1 MLKQGTPRI
10 CKHTHSQSHQ
20 SLVEDDFW
28 HLVDGFLWYGKQDWN
43 EHLKYS
49 DGFHSRPKVD
59 LVWKH
64 LTSHAQSD
72 WVVSKRPYRCDDVS
86 SEAPNHQHS
95 SERKNPPNCE
105 CFDLQLA
112 HSARKAV
119 EQLEV
124 MQKQGD
130 RDDGNTLESFRWRIE
145 SQWGLCLFVWA
156 SNASENL
163 FHFWNAPQ
171 KNSLDKMGPFC
182 FLAHWKKKHP
192 VFFFRKVETRW
203 VCFSR
208 LASPKLCWST
218 KVGKDCFS
226 DVSFGN
232 PRVSPMESP
241 PVFPGGGREQWASEF
256 GGLGTRVVPGV
267 HPTSLTYGRL
277 IFALEA

>member
-1 MLKQGTPRI
+1 MENKTEMNIWHIPMAFIHVPRWI
-10 CKHTHSQSHQ
+10 WWGNT
-20 SLVEDDFW
+20 W
-28 HLVDGFLWYGKQDWN
+28 HAM
-43 EHLKYS
+43 
-49 DGFHSRPKVD
+49 PKVIG
-59 LVWKH
+59 LCQNAHTAVMMFHPKPQTINTH
-64 LTSHAQSD
+64 PKEKTHQT
-72 WVVSKRPYRCDDVS
+72 VSFLICSFPW
-86 SEAPNHQHS
+86 
-95 SERKNPPNCE
+95 
-105 CFDLQLA
+105 
-112 HSARKAV
+112 ARKAV

-156 SNASENL
+156 SKASENF
-163 FHFWNAPQ
+163 FHFWNAP
-171 KNSLDKMGPFC
+171 KKI
-182 FLAHWKKKHP
+182 HWKKWVLFAFWPTGKKP
-192 VFFFRKVETRW
+192 SSLVFRKVETRW

-256 GGLGTRVVPGV
+256 GGLGTRAVPGV